1 MDTHDFE
8 RLIKHA
14 RESCPELHG
23 TDGQLALLI
32 SDALALI
39 EPESDK
45 AIEDARALCDFFY
58 QVSANYGCG
67 EYEDEE
73 DEA

>member
-1 MDTHDFE
+1 MDTRDFD
-8 RLIKHA
+8 RLMKHA

-32 SDALALI
+32 SDALAII

-45 AIEDARALCDFFY
+45 ALEDARALCNFFD
-58 QVSANYGCG
+58 QMSATFGDG
-67 EYEDEE
+67 EYEE